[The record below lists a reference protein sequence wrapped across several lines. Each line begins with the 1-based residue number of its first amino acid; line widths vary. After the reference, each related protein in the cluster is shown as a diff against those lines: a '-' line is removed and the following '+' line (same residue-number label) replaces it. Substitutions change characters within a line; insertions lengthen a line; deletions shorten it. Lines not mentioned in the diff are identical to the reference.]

1 MNDETAKADI
11 QAKNQSLSTEPY
23 KGVRDF
29 YPEDMFIE
37 NHIFNVM
44 RKTVESYGYV
54 EYGASILEPTEL
66 YKAKSGEE
74 IVNEQTYSFKDRG
87 DRDVTLRPE
96 ITPTIARMVA
106 ARKKELAFPLRWYS
120 IPNLFRYEKPQR
132 GRIREFFQL
141 NVDIFGID
149 SIQADLEI
157 IEMVSTVMKNFGAQD
172 SQYKI
177 LVNNRK
183 ILNYLLQQVFSLKE
197 EVGYKVMKLIDRKKK
212 LSPHEFEQEAEKL
225 LAEHTGLFISL
236 LNSKTIEEFTRL
248 AADKTS
254 SEVLGAK
261 ETAELLSHLEK
272 LNIKN
277 AVFDPSLVRG
287 ADYYT
292 GIVFEVFDVNP
303 DNPRSMFG
311 GGRYDDLLSVFGSD
325 KVPAVGFGMG
335 DLIIKDFLET
345 YKILPAY
352 ITKIA
357 LALCPLN
364 EEATFFAHTL
374 AQELRSK
381 DINISV
387 DITGKKVAQQIQAAA
402 KQFIPYIL
410 VLGEDEIKTK
420 EFTVKELET
429 GKETK
434 LKSIEEVADFIKKQ
448 KLDSN

>member
-1 MNDETAKADI
+1 MNEETAKSD
-11 QAKNQSLSTEPY
+11 NQNLSTEPY

-37 NHIFNVM
+37 NYIFSIM
-44 RKTVESYGYV
+44 RKTVESYGYL

-66 YKAKSGEE
+66 YKAKSGDE

-87 DRDVTLRPE
+87 DREVTLRQE

-149 SIQADLEI
+149 SVQADLEA
-157 IEMVSTVMKNFGAQD
+157 IEMAASLMKNFGAQD

-183 ILNYLLQQVFSLKE
+183 ILNYLLEQVFALKQ
-197 EVGYKVMKLIDRKKK
+197 EVTYKVMKLIDKKNK
-212 LSPHEFEQEAEKL
+212 LSPHEFSEEAKKL
-225 LAEHTGLFISL
+225 LGDHAGLFTSL
-236 LNSKTIEEFTRL
+236 LNTKSVDEFSRL
-248 AADKTS
+248 VAEKTS

-261 ETAELLSHLEK
+261 ETTELMSTLEK
-272 LNIKN
+272 VNIKN
-277 AVFDPSLVRG
+277 AVFDPTLVRG

-303 DNPRSMFG
+303 ENPRAIFG

-335 DLIIKDFLET
+335 DLVIKDFLET
-345 YKILPAY
+345 YKLLPAFSS
-352 ITKIA
+352 KIHLAICLLNADVIPFANTFA
-357 LALCPLN
+357 L
-364 EEATFFAHTL
+364 
-374 AQELRSK
+374 ELRSLGLNVS
-381 DINISV
+381 I
-387 DITGKKVAQQIQAAA
+387 DITGKKLAQQIQSATR
-402 KQFIPYIL
+402 QSIPYII
-410 VLGEDEIKTK
+410 VIGENEVKDKKYTI
-420 EFTVKELET
+420 KELET
-429 GKETK
+429 GKENVFTSVK
-434 LKSIEEVADFIKKQ
+434 EIAEFVKKH
-448 KLDSN
+448 